1 MNVFSA
7 CVKSR
12 LAAGTAMLRAALLP
26 LVSLLLPLVAQ
37 ATEQTEAIAESSPL
51 AIDPMASA
59 GKVVVFLLLI
69 IGLILLLAW
78 LSGKTRGLPLAGFAA
93 SDAPLKTIATLPL
106 SMKEKIAVIQVGEK
120 QLVVGITQ
128 QQITCLAELD
138 EPLPVNNPTQSP
150 AFSELLK
157 KAIRS

>member
-7 CVKSR
+7 YVKPR
-12 LAAGTAMLRAALLP
+12 LTAITVILFGSLLP
-26 LVSLLLPLVAQ
+26 LLSLASE
-37 ATEQTEAIAESSPL
+37 TTEAADNNPL
-51 AIDPMASA
+51 ALDPMASA
-59 GKVVVFLLLI
+59 GKVVVFLVLI

-78 LSGKTRGLPLAGFAA
+78 LSGKSRNFPLAGFSA

-106 SMKEKIAVIQVGEK
+106 SMKEKIAVIQVGDK

-138 EPLPVNNPTQSP
+138 EPLPMNNPTQSP

>member
-7 CVKSR
+7 CVKPR
-12 LAAGTAMLRAALLP
+12 LAAIITILFGSLLP
-26 LVSLLLPLVAQ
+26 LLSLASE
-37 ATEQTEAIAESSPL
+37 TTEAANSNPL
-51 AIDPMASA
+51 ALDPMASA
-59 GKVVVFLLLI
+59 GKVVVFLVLI

-78 LSGKTRGLPLAGFAA
+78 LSGKTRNLPLAGFAA

-106 SMKEKIAVIQVGEK
+106 SMKEKIAVIQVGDK

-138 EPLPVNNPTQSP
+138 EPLPVKNPTQSP